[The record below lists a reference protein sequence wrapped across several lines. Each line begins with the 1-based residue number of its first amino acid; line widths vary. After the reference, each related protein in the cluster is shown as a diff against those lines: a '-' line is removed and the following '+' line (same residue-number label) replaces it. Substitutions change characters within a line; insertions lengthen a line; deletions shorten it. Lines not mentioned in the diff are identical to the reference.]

1 MKNIK
6 LFLITAIISS
16 ISFGF
21 IGINGSTSN
30 SDYKVEK
37 INQTTLEKLIK
48 NRNGKVLFLNVWATW
63 CAPCKEEFPDLV
75 KLADKYNK
83 SKVNIIGLSVDYTD
97 EIDSKI
103 IPFLKKNKANFKIY
117 VNDFAD
123 VEDLINFINKKWN
136 GAIPATFIYD
146 KNGNQ
151 QKYIL
156 GMRDFDEFDK
166 ELTEVMKKSSK

>member
-6 LFLITAIISS
+6 LILLTVLISI

-21 IGINGSTSN
+21 ASFNETTSN

-63 CAPCKEEFPDLV
+63 CAPCKKEFPDLV
-75 KLADKYNK
+75 KLADKYKNL
-83 SKVNIIGLSVDYTD
+83 KVDIIGLSVDYTD

-117 VNDFAD
+117 VNDFDD

>member
-117 VNDFAD
+117 VNDFDD

>member
-6 LFLITAIISS
+6 LILIAVLISI

-21 IGINGSTSN
+21 VSISDKEFN
-30 SDYKVEK
+30 SDYEVEK

-75 KLADKYNK
+75 KLAEKYNK
-83 SKVNIIGLSVDYTD
+83 SKVDIIGLSVDYAD
-97 EIDSKI
+97 EIDTKI

-117 VNDFAD
+117 VNDFDD

-166 ELTEVMKKSSK
+166 ELTEVIKKSSK

>member
-1 MKNIK
+1 MKNLK
-6 LFLITAIISS
+6 LFFLTALITM

-21 IGINGSTSN
+21 VSISETKSN

-37 INQTTLEKLIK
+37 INQSTLEKLIK

-75 KLADKYNK
+75 KLADKHKN
-83 SKVNIIGLSVDYTD
+83 SKVDIIGLSVDYTD
-97 EIDSKI
+97 EVDSKI

-117 VNDFAD
+117 VNDFDD
-123 VEDLINFINKKWN
+123 VEDLINFINKNWN

-146 KNGNQ
+146 KSGKQ

-156 GMRDFDEFDK
+156 GMRDFDEFAK
-166 ELTEVMKKSSK
+166 ELTEVLKKSTK